1 MYSVTQFFFFLQ
13 QKTNCSIVSVMKWTT
28 PKLGFPEAMTNDVV
42 CKHVMNMTN
51 VLWYLDGN
59 KQKIMDRS
67 RLTGIQYKA
76 SDK

>member
-1 MYSVTQFFFFLQ
+1 
-13 QKTNCSIVSVMKWTT
+13 MKWTT

-42 CKHVMNMTN
+42 CKDVMNMTN